1 MRIAAE
7 SHIWTLNGDG
17 QLIPVWQNHDGTS
30 TPVDLCL
37 NAAKGAI
44 ALTGK
49 PSSLPSG
56 WQQVVCFVLS
66 SFECILSIFFF
77 RNSSLLSKLLIS

>member
-7 SHIWTLNGDG
+7 SHIWTLNGNG

-37 NAAKGAI
+37 NTAEGAI
-44 ALTGK
+44 ALTGDPK
-49 PSSLPSG
+49 SLPSG
-56 WQQVVCFVLS
+56 WEQVVCSLLT

-77 RNSSLLSKLLIS
+77 QEFFLVK